1 MCQHFRVPWPYP
13 HINEQENGANYN
25 FANNYDKLI
34 NNAQNN
40 FFFKDKGKEMR
51 LQIHGLIEK
60 KKKQI
65 NIINR
70 YTMKNELTL
79 IYNLSAA
86 YFIASTKSL
95 MASAKLF
102 VDEANVSWLFIRP
115 TGLKLSCSDT

>member
-1 MCQHFRVPWPYP
+1 MVEIITLQT
-13 HINEQENGANYN
+13 IM
-25 FANNYDKLI
+25 I

-79 IYNLSAA
+79 ICRRHIL
-86 YFIASTKSL
+86 
-95 MASAKLF
+95 
-102 VDEANVSWLFIRP
+102 
-115 TGLKLSCSDT
+115 

>member
-1 MCQHFRVPWPYP
+1 MNKKMVEIITLQT
-13 HINEQENGANYN
+13 IM
-25 FANNYDKLI
+25 I

-51 LQIHGLIEK
+51 LQIHSLIEK

-86 YFIASTKSL
+86 YFIASTK

>member
-1 MCQHFRVPWPYP
+1 MNKKMVEIITLQT
-13 HINEQENGANYN
+13 IM
-25 FANNYDKLI
+25 I

-86 YFIASTKSL
+86 YFIASV
-95 MASAKLF
+95 ASAKLF

>member
-1 MCQHFRVPWPYP
+1 MNKKMMEIITLQTIM
-13 HINEQENGANYN
+13 IN
-25 FANNYDKLI
+25 K
-34 NNAQNN
+34 AQNN
-40 FFFKDKGKEMR
+40 FFFEDKGKEMR

-60 KKKQI
+60 NKKQI

-86 YFIASTKSL
+86 YFIAATKSL

-102 VDEANVSWLFIRP
+102 VNEANVSWLFIRP

>member
-1 MCQHFRVPWPYP
+1 MNKKMVEIITLQT
-13 HINEQENGANYN
+13 IM
-25 FANNYDKLI
+25 I

-79 IYNLSAA
+79 IYNL
-86 YFIASTKSL
+86 

>member
-1 MCQHFRVPWPYP
+1 MCQHFRVPCPDP
-13 HINEQENGANYN
+13 HINEQENGGNYN
-25 FANNYDKLI
+25 FANNYDK

-40 FFFKDKGKEMR
+40 YFFKDKGKEMR
-51 LQIHGLIEK
+51 LQIDGLIEK

-65 NIINR
+65 NIING

-95 MASAKLF
+95 MALVKLF
-102 VDEANVSWLFIRP
+102 VDEANFSWLFIRS
-115 TGLKLSCSDT
+115 TRLKLSCGDT

>member
-1 MCQHFRVPWPYP
+1 MNKKMVEIITLQT
-13 HINEQENGANYN
+13 IM
-25 FANNYDKLI
+25 I
-34 NNAQNN
+34 NNPQNN

-65 NIINR
+65 NINR

-79 IYNLSAA
+79 IYDLSAA

-102 VDEANVSWLFIRP
+102 MDEANVSWLFIRP
-115 TGLKLSCSDT
+115 TGLKLSCSDDT

>member
-1 MCQHFRVPWPYP
+1 MNKKMVEIITLQT
-13 HINEQENGANYN
+13 IM
-25 FANNYDKLI
+25 I

-102 VDEANVSWLFIRP
+102 VDEANVSWLFTRP

>member
-1 MCQHFRVPWPYP
+1 M
-13 HINEQENGANYN
+13 NK
-25 FANNYDKLI
+25 KLVEIITLQTIMI

-70 YTMKNELTL
+70 YKMKNELTL
-79 IYNLSAA
+79 IYNLWRH
-86 YFIASTKSL
+86 IL
-95 MASAKLF
+95 
-102 VDEANVSWLFIRP
+102 
-115 TGLKLSCSDT
+115 

>member
-1 MCQHFRVPWPYP
+1 MNKKMVEIITLQT
-13 HINEQENGANYN
+13 IM
-25 FANNYDKLI
+25 I

-40 FFFKDKGKEMR
+40 YFFKDKGKEMR
-51 LQIHGLIEK
+51 LQIDGLIEK

-65 NIINR
+65 NIING

-95 MASAKLF
+95 MALVKLF
-102 VDEANVSWLFIRP
+102 VDEANFSWLFIRS
-115 TGLKLSCSDT
+115 TRLKWSCGDT

>member
-1 MCQHFRVPWPYP
+1 MVEIITLQT
-13 HINEQENGANYN
+13 IM
-25 FANNYDKLI
+25 I

-65 NIINR
+65 KIINR

-79 IYNLSAA
+79 IYNLSVA

-102 VDEANVSWLFIRP
+102 VDEANVSMSP
-115 TGLKLSCSDT
+115 TSLIISPPMLSPGSETFGSSSITTILRTSHV

>member
-1 MCQHFRVPWPYP
+1 MCQHFRVPWPDP
-13 HINEQENGANYN
+13 HINEQENGRNYN
-25 FANNYDKLI
+25 SLQTIMNMI

-40 FFFKDKGKEMR
+40 FFFKDKGKEMH

-95 MASAKLF
+95 MVSAKLF